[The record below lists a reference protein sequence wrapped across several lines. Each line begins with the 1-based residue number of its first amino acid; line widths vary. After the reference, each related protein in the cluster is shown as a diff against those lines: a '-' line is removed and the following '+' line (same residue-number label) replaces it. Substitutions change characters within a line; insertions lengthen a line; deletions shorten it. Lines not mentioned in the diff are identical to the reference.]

1 MDEERTLSTCETLI
15 MKTIW
20 DAGKDL
26 SLMELSALLKERY
39 QKDYARTTVATF
51 LLKLSEKGFVRTYHK
66 GRNSFIQAIKDEE
79 AYKQRLLKEETDF
92 WYQGSASRLVSA
104 LYQGKKMPK
113 EEIEALRRML
123 DVFDGENR

>member
-39 QKDYARTTVATF
+39 QKDYARTTIATF

-66 GRNSFIQAIKDEE
+66 GRNSFIQVIKDED
-79 AYKQRLLKEETDF
+79 AYKQRLLKAETDF
-92 WYQGSASRLVSA
+92 WYQGSVSRLISA
-104 LYQGKKMPK
+104 LYQGEKMPK
-113 EEIEALRRML
+113 EEIEALRRAL
-123 DVFDGENR
+123 DVFDGESR